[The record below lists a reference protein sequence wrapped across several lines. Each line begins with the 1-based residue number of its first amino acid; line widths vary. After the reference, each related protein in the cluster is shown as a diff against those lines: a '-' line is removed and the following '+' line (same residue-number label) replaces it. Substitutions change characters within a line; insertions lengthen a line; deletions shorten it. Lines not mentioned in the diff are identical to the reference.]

1 MASRFGIPL
10 LEGAISWYFRREGRR
25 KEGRKSSGLALALAL
40 GCPKVALSGET
51 GWLAG
56 SRHAGYLTQ
65 TENGGGK
72 RERERETH
80 MTGCWNRIV
89 AGNVNHLA
97 NKTNAHLILL

>member
-1 MASRFGIPL
+1 MAGRFGIPL
-10 LEGAISWYFRREGRR
+10 IEGAISWYFRREGRR

-72 RERERETH
+72 RERDTH
-80 MTGCWNRIV
+80 RQG
-89 AGNVNHLA
+89 AGIGLLLEML
-97 NKTNAHLILL
+97 TIWQTRQMLI